1 MKKRTKKIIK
11 RIILIILITMTLF
24 ISLMTRDYSKIEIYI
39 KDILTIIPRQ
49 LAKNIQE
56 KDQTESYIIQK
67 NINYELEK
75 EVQEL
80 KKILN
85 LNSTLTEYDIVN
97 ATVIA
102 RNNYYWFN
110 SLTID
115 KGKDE
120 GIKKNMGVITTNGLI
135 GKISKV
141 TNKTS
146 EVKLLTSDDI
156 TYKTSVVI
164 RVEEKNYYAIL
175 NGYDKKNNLLKVT
188 GIDKGIN
195 LTKGSVVLTSGL
207 GSMPQGIYIGT
218 VEDEKIDKYNLS
230 KVISIKP
237 QQDFDNI
244 NYVTILK
251 EKKWRF

>member
-11 RIILIILITMTLF
+11 RIMLIILIAMTLF

-49 LAKNIQE
+49 LVKNIQE

-251 EKKWRF
+251 EKK

>member
-49 LAKNIQE
+49 LVKNIQE

-251 EKKWRF
+251 EKK

>member
-251 EKKWRF
+251 EKK

>member
-11 RIILIILITMTLF
+11 RIMLIILIAMTLF

-49 LAKNIQE
+49 LVKNIQE

-97 ATVIA
+97 ATVIS

-251 EKKWRF
+251 EKK